1 MPLKFLLVL
10 KCSTKVS
17 KNMTW
22 QNPGQYFIAQ
32 ELKKKVE
39 LKYCGI

>member
-1 MPLKFLLVL
+1 
-10 KCSTKVS
+10 
-17 KNMTW
+17 MTW

-39 LKYCGI
+39 LKYCGILVIKKVELHYYFHCVFTL